1 MSASAAQSVVDAE
14 EVDHVLGTR
23 LLRWLN
29 AHQRGVDRVV
39 ALMCLVVQ
47 TLVFVLPGAQPIWP
61 GLLLVIVSGVLL
73 LWRRRYPRAIVIAVA
88 LTSTAGVL
96 LPTPVA
102 LLALPAAVALYTVA
116 SLLPIGTALLG
127 YAVLVGL
134 PALGALILWLATGA
148 TQTPSL
154 LDPLALLAL
163 AAGIAA
169 RGATQR
175 RAALTQLVNQRLTTA
190 RVVERQRIAAEMH
203 DIVAH
208 SLSTMISLSDGA
220 SSGWHKHPERSAL
233 ALHKLGDVGRSA
245 LSDMNRILRVLREED
260 AVLDQSLRRSGHN
273 VPDVEEIVQV
283 FRSTGMPVRLTRSGE
298 VMPDDPTLVTT
309 VYRIVQESLT
319 NVLRYATGSTRVEV
333 SIDVKGST
341 VTVQV
346 TDDGR
351 TDPHAGQAPSQGSGR
366 GLRGIAARSAAYGGM
381 STAGPRPGG
390 GWTTRATLVV
400 DEAAYT

>member
-47 TLVFVLPGAQPIWP
+47 TLVFVLPGAQPLWP

-73 LWRRRYPRAIVIAVA
+73 LWRRRYPRAILIAVA

-319 NVLRYATGSTRVEV
+319 NVLRYAVEATRVEV
-333 SIDVKGST
+333 SIDVAGGA
-341 VTVQV
+341 VVVQI

-351 TDPHAGQAPSQGSGR
+351 TDSRRSRAPSQGSGH
-366 GLRGIAARSAAYGGM
+366 GLLGIAERAATYGGT
-381 STAGPRPGG
+381 SAAGPREGG
-390 GWTTRATLVV
+390 GWSTSATLLI
-400 DEAAYT
+400 DAGARR